1 MNPSTATQNAAAHFI
16 RRACRRLP
24 ADIRDECCRE
34 WTAETWAI
42 LNDTTARPAARRH
55 LAALRY
61 AAGHIRG
68 TRHHPHAQS
77 PKRLRVAI
85 STRQRLKAI
94 TTATTMAVCAV
105 SAVTGLSF
113 SFPGVRSS
121 AGGFGHAFSNII
133 GGASSI
139 LVVVAVGI
147 PALIARRRRDA
158 GHERPGADHEPG
170 QGT

>member
-1 MNPSTATQNAAAHFI
+1 VNPATATQNAAGYFI

-61 AAGHIRG
+61 ATDHIRG
-68 TRHHPHAQS
+68 TRHHPHARR

-85 STRQRLKAI
+85 STRQRLQAI
-94 TTATTMAVCAV
+94 ATSTAIAVSAV
-105 SAVTGLSF
+105 SAVTGLVF
-113 SFPGVRSS
+113 MFPGVRRA
-121 AGGFGHAFSNII
+121 AGGFGEAFGSIVAT
-133 GGASSI
+133 ASSI
-139 LVVVAVGI
+139 LVTAVVI
-147 PALIARRRRDA
+147 YALSARRRR
-158 GHERPGADHEPG
+158 GTDHEPR